1 MESELDVIDS
11 LNALSYQGK
20 CLQNDE
26 LTRALEGGT
35 RSPEFREVVAWLAQE
50 LHILRKTDESV
61 SKDCDDPSEF
71 AMELS
76 AMLKELG
83 CPYSF
88 FVTGPLSDRFESREH
103 RLQLLDYLITELMT
117 TKMYMKLKPA
127 EQAYVIP
134 KTETNTAKALE
145 QLTKDLGLGKPPEN
159 ITAKAFFDKLN
170 FKLEE
175 VIRTMKPG
183 VVNEPLFRN
192 TKSLSD
198 KQWEQLEDIH
208 RDLDEEYNLR
218 RQMLLTRLDVTI
230 QSFMWSDKMKSRE
243 KEIDEKFQKKLLE
256 LERYKY
262 GGMETD
268 IVALLAAR
276 ADLAIIEKTSSAN
289 VRKNT
294 GSKIHKHVI
303 GRVPDR
309 GGRAHEHAPPPPE
322 MPSWQQQR
330 SSGPQGG
337 GNFRGGRGGGGG
349 GGRGGQGGGRGGQGG
364 GGGGGHWQQYTSQPQ
379 RQGHQQNQ
387 QHNQYQSQPQQQQ
400 QQQQHWVQGSGRV
413 QGTGWSQGG
422 NDNYRGGDRG
432 GDNYNRGGGGG
443 GDNYNRGGDNYNR
456 GGGGGGGHRGHS
468 NYNRG
473 GRR

>member
-50 LHILRKTDESV
+50 LHVLRKTDESV

-76 AMLKELG
+76 AMLKELS
-83 CPYSF
+83 CPYSC
-88 FVTGPLSDRFESREH
+88 FVTGALSDRFETKQD
-103 RLQLLDYLITELMT
+103 RLQLLDYMITELMA
-117 TKMYMKLKPA
+117 TKMMLKLKPMD
-127 EQAYVIP
+127 QAYVIP

-159 ITAKAFFDKLN
+159 IAPKAFFDKLN
-170 FKLEE
+170 FKVEE
-175 VIRTMKPG
+175 VLRGMKPG
-183 VVNEPLFRN
+183 VVSDPLFRN
-192 TKSLSD
+192 TQALTNE
-198 KQWEQLEDIH
+198 QWAQLEQIH
-208 RDLDEEYNLR
+208 GELDQEYNLR
-218 RQMLLTRLDVTI
+218 RQMLLTRLEVTI
-230 QSFMWSDKMKSRE
+230 QSFQWSDTMKSRE
-243 KEIDEKFQKKLLE
+243 KEIADKFQKKLQE
-256 LERYKY
+256 LETYRY
-262 GGMETD
+262 GGIETD

-303 GRVPDR
+303 GKVPDR

-337 GNFRGGRGGGGG
+337 GGGGRGGGGNFRGGRGGGGG
-349 GGRGGQGGGRGGQGG
+349 GGGGGGS
-364 GGGGGHWQQYTSQPQ
+364 GGGGGHWQQYSAQPQ
-379 RQGHQQNQ
+379 TQRQPYQSQNQ
-387 QHNQYQSQPQQQQ
+387 HQNYQSQPQQQQ
-400 QQQQHWVQGSGRV
+400 QNWIQGSGRV

-422 NDNYRGGDRG
+422 DRNDRGDRG
-432 GDNYNRGGGGG
+432 DNYHGRS
-443 GDNYNRGGDNYNR
+443 DNYHR
-456 GGGGGGGHRGHS
+456 GGGGGGGGNRGHS

>member
-35 RSPEFREVVAWLAQE
+35 RSTEFREVVGWLAGE
-50 LHILRKTDESV
+50 LHVLRKTDESV
-61 SKDCDDPSEF
+61 SKDCEDPSEF

-83 CPYSF
+83 CPYNR
-88 FVTGPLSDRFESREH
+88 FVTGPLSDRFESKED
-103 RLQLLDYLITELMT
+103 RLQLLDYLVTELMA
-117 TKMYMKLKPA
+117 TKMFMKLKPA

-134 KTETNTAKALE
+134 KTETNTARALE
-145 QLTKDLGLGKPPEN
+145 QMTKDLGLGKPPEN
-159 ITAKAFFDKLN
+159 ISPKALFDKLN
-170 FKLEE
+170 FKVEE
-175 VIRTMKPG
+175 ILRSMKPG
-183 VVNEPLFRN
+183 VISEPLFRN
-192 TKSLSD
+192 TKALTNE
-198 KQWEQLEDIH
+198 QWAELEAIH
-208 RDLDEEYNLR
+208 GDLDQEYNLR
-218 RQMLLTRLDVTI
+218 RQMLLTRLEVTI
-230 QSFMWSDKMKSRE
+230 QSFQWSDKMKSRE
-243 KEIDEKFQKKLLE
+243 KEIGEQFQKKLME
-256 LERYKY
+256 LETYKY
-262 GGMETD
+262 GGIETD

-303 GRVPDR
+303 GKVPDR

-337 GNFRGGRGGGGG
+337 GGFGGGGRGGGGNFRGGRGGGG
-349 GGRGGQGGGRGGQGG
+349 QGGGQ
-364 GGGGGHWQQYTSQPQ
+364 GGGGHWQQYSSQPQ
-379 RQGHQQNQ
+379 RQQYQSQNQ
-387 QHNQYQSQPQQQQ
+387 QQNYQSQPQQQQ
-400 QQQQHWVQGSGRV
+400 QSQNSHWIQGSGRV
-413 QGTGWSQGG
+413 QGTGWSQGA
-422 NDNYRGGDRG
+422 DRG

-443 GDNYNRGGDNYNR
+443 GDNYNRGG
-456 GGGGGGGHRGHS
+456 GGGHRGQS

>member
-26 LTRALEGGT
+26 LTRALDGGT
-35 RSPEFREVVAWLAQE
+35 RSTEFREVVAWLAGE
-50 LHILRKTDESV
+50 LHVLRKTDESV
-61 SKDCDDPSEF
+61 SKDCEDPSEF

-83 CPYSF
+83 CPYNR
-88 FVTGPLSDRFESREH
+88 FVTGPLSDRFESKED
-103 RLQLLDYLITELMT
+103 RLQLLDYLVTELMA
-117 TKMYMKLKPA
+117 TKMFMKLKPA

-134 KTETNTAKALE
+134 KTETNTARALE
-145 QLTKDLGLGKPPEN
+145 QMTKHLGLGKPPEN
-159 ITAKAFFDKLN
+159 ISPKALFDKLN
-170 FKLEE
+170 FKVEE
-175 VIRTMKPG
+175 ILRSLKPG
-183 VVNEPLFRN
+183 VISEPLFRN
-192 TKSLSD
+192 TKALTNE
-198 KQWEQLEDIH
+198 QWAELEAIH
-208 RDLDEEYNLR
+208 GDLDQEYNLR
-218 RQMLLTRLDVTI
+218 RQMLLTRLEVTI
-230 QSFMWSDKMKSRE
+230 QSFQWSDKMKSRE
-243 KEIDEKFQKKLLE
+243 KEIGEQFQKKLME
-256 LERYKY
+256 LETYKY
-262 GGMETD
+262 GGIETD

-303 GRVPDR
+303 GKVPDR

-337 GNFRGGRGGGGG
+337 GRGGGGNFRGGRGGGG
-349 GGRGGQGGGRGGQGG
+349 QGGGGGGQ
-364 GGGGGHWQQYTSQPQ
+364 GGGGHWQQYSSQPQ
-379 RQGHQQNQ
+379 RQQYQSQNQ
-387 QHNQYQSQPQQQQ
+387 QQNYQSQPQPQQQQ
-400 QQQQHWVQGSGRV
+400 QSQNSHWVQGSGRV
-413 QGTGWSQGG
+413 QGTGWSQGA
-422 NDNYRGGDRG
+422 DRG

-443 GDNYNRGGDNYNR
+443 GDNYNRGG
-456 GGGGGGGHRGHS
+456 GGGGHRGQS

>member
-76 AMLKELG
+76 AMLKELS

-103 RLQLLDYLITELMT
+103 RLQLLDYLITELMA

-145 QLTKDLGLGKPPEN
+145 QMTKDLGLGKPPEN

-170 FKLEE
+170 FKVEE
-175 VIRTMKPG
+175 VMRMMKPG

-192 TKSLSD
+192 TKSLTD
-198 KQWEQLEDIH
+198 KQWEQLEEIH
-208 RDLDEEYNLR
+208 RDLDAEYNLR

-230 QSFMWSDKMKSRE
+230 QSFLWSDKMKSRE
-243 KEIDEKFQKKLLE
+243 KEIDEKFQNKLME

-268 IVALLAAR
+268 IAALLAAR

-303 GRVPDR
+303 GKVPDR

-337 GNFRGGRGGGGG
+337 GGGGNFRGGRGGGG

-364 GGGGGHWQQYTSQPQ
+364 GGGGGGHWQQYTSQPQ
-379 RQGHQQNQ
+379 RQPYQQNQNQ
-387 QHNQYQSQPQQQQ
+387 QHNQYQSQPHQQQQ
-400 QQQQHWVQGSGRV
+400 QQNWVHGSGRV
-413 QGTGWSQGG
+413 QGSGWSQGGGGGG
-422 NDNYRGGDRG
+422 NDNYRGGGDYRG
-432 GDNYNRGGGGG
+432 GDNYNRGGG
-443 GDNYNRGGDNYNR
+443 DNYNR
-456 GGGGGGGHRGHS
+456 GGGGGHRGHS